1 VMYRERR
8 PFFVGWFWFLG
19 TLVPMIGLVQIGVHG
34 MADRYAYIPLL
45 GIFVIVCWGAAALV
59 EKFRVPGAVWVAAA
73 AVVLLALGF
82 VLHRQVGYWGDNV
95 NLWSH
100 AIEITEG
107 NYTAEDNLATALI
120 AQGKIE
126 EAVPHLRRAE
136 FMRPDDPLST
146 LNLATYEQ
154 MRGNYQAAIEGYAKM
169 PQCTKDPSLLAMARV
184 NSGYAHYS
192 LKQYEKA
199 KQDFAAGLSLQP
211 GNSVAYRG
219 LGLAAQ
225 KTGDISQAI
234 QDYKRALELAPT
246 PSGYLFL
253 AQALDID
260 RQVQAARAARSQ
272 AARITSD
279 LNDDLAIVQRFITN

>member
-1 VMYRERR
+1 
-8 PFFVGWFWFLG
+8 
-19 TLVPMIGLVQIGVHG
+19 

-45 GIFVIVCWGAAALV
+45 GIFVVVCWGVAALI
-59 EKFRVPGAVWVAAA
+59 EKWHVPTTAWATAA
-73 AVVLLALGF
+73 AVVLLALGIA
-82 VLHRQVGYWGDNV
+82 LHRQVGYWGDNV
-95 NLWSH
+95 TLWSH
-100 AIEITEG
+100 ALEITEG

-154 MRGNYQAAIEGYAKM
+154 MRGHYQASIDGYAKM
-169 PQCTKDPSLLAMARV
+169 PQCTKDPSLLAMARI

-192 LKQYEKA
+192 LKQYETA
-199 KQDFAAGLSLQP
+199 KQEFAAALSLQA

-225 KTGDISQAI
+225 KTGDIGQAI
-234 QDYKRALELAPT
+234 GDYERAVELAPT
-246 PSGYLFL
+246 ASGYLFL
-253 AQALDID
+253 AQAFDIE
-260 RQVQAARAARSQ
+260 RQAEPARAARSQ
-272 AARITSD
+272 AARMTSD
-279 LNDDLAIVQRFITN
+279 LNDDLAIVKRFISN